1 MAGFRLFMATTAG
14 ALLLAGH
21 AGAQGV
27 PRLDS
32 YAGVAVRILQSN
44 NAGNIHHLIDPT
56 TRRVAGLIRGCPHA
70 HNLAVHPDSLYYYC
84 SNEQDKTVDVFDT
97 RTLQQLQQ
105 IPLSERPNKV
115 VVNKKYRKIYAG
127 IRQIPRNGVA
137 VIDVI
142 DVDTNKLVRSI
153 PVDHGVHN
161 TYVTPD
167 ERWVVAGLGGEVK
180 PGQPTIQVI
189 DPATD
194 TVAWSMELT
203 GHEQYGRRN
212 HEVRPMAFEA
222 NADGTTKRMFAQAT
236 GINAVWVIDWAS
248 RKVVDMLWPPALP
261 AWKQN
266 ADGIQTGDMHGLE
279 VLPNRSAVWASSR
292 LDSRI
297 YGWTLPGLK
306 YIGAVEVG
314 PTANWMTPTPDSRF
328 MYVAVSGADYTAVVD
343 LQKLQVVD
351 KIKVGARPARI
362 NTAIL
367 PLDRV
372 NAPTATSG
380 ASASPP
386 VRRSDGQPA
395 TPVATSG
402 VQSKAVSSSAAA
414 SAADVDFFRKN
425 IEPLF
430 TRARGG
436 TMPGYASCVMCH
448 TWQTKLRFSLQT
460 PATDA
465 GWTVAQSRANFDVV
479 TRLINTAT
487 PEASRLLIKP
497 LAPNAG
503 GSGHTGG
510 TYWNSRDDPEY
521 QAVLTWIRSLPTDR
535 YVPPAEPTLD
545 FAFFR
550 ACVQQVFAK
559 PREGHIRCSNC
570 HNAGIIGFAALPG
583 DGRESWNDAEA
594 KRAFQL
600 ISRVIVPGDPDHS
613 RFLLKPLHPDA
624 GGSYAHNGVRRW
636 QSRTDPE
643 YQMLA
648 EWIAGKRTGN
658 KCSS

>member
-1 MAGFRLFMATTAG
+1 MTTARSFVVTAVG
-14 ALLLAGH
+14 VLLA
-21 AGAQGV
+21 ANAAAQGV

-32 YAGVAVRILQSN
+32 YDGVAVRILQSN
-44 NAGNIHHLIDPT
+44 NAGNVHHLIDPT
-56 TRRVAGLIRGCPHA
+56 TRRVVGLIRGCPHA

-115 VVNKKYRKIYAG
+115 VVNKKYRKMYAG
-127 IRQIPRNGVA
+127 IRQVPRSGGA

-142 DVDTNKLVRSI
+142 DVDTNTRVKSI
-153 PVDHGVHN
+153 SVHHGVHN

-167 ERWVVAGLGGEVK
+167 ERWVIAGLGGEVK
-180 PGQPTIQVI
+180 PGEPTIQVI

-203 GHEQYGRRN
+203 GYEQYGRTH

-222 NADGTTKRMFAQAT
+222 NADGSTKRMFAQAT

-248 RKVVDMLWPPALP
+248 RKVVDMLWPPKLP

-297 YGWTLPGLK
+297 YGWSLPDLK

-343 LQKLQVVD
+343 LQKLQIVD

-367 PLDRV
+367 PLNRV
-372 NAPTATSG
+372 NAPAGTNG
-380 ASASPP
+380 ASAAPRTP
-386 VRRSDGQPA
+386 TAVNTTAGQTATPA
-395 TPVATSG
+395 TSR
-402 VQSKAVSSSAAA
+402 AAA
-414 SAADVDFFRKN
+414 AADVDFFRTN

-430 TRARGG
+430 MRARGG

-448 TWQTKLRFSLQT
+448 TWQTKLRLTLQT

-465 GWTVAQSRANFDVV
+465 GWTAAQSRANFDVV
-479 TRLINTAT
+479 TSMINTSN
-487 PEASRLLIKP
+487 PESSRLLLKP

-503 GSGHTGG
+503 GLGHTGG
-510 TYWNSRDDPEY
+510 IYWSSRQDPEY
-521 QAVLTWIRSLPTDR
+521 QAVLAWIRSLPDDR
-535 YVPPAEPTLD
+535 YVPPAEPMLD
-545 FAFFR
+545 FAFFN

-559 PREGHIRCSNC
+559 PRDGHIRCSNC
-570 HNAGIIGFAALPG
+570 HNAGIIGFAPPPS
-583 DGRESWNDAEA
+583 DGRDTWTDAEA

-600 ISRVIVPGDPDHS
+600 ISRLIVPGDPDHS

-636 QSRTDPE
+636 QSRSDPE
-643 YQMLA
+643 YRMLA
-648 EWIAGKRTGN
+648 EWIAGKRTGST
-658 KCSS
+658 CS